1 MTTTKLYSIQG
12 TELKSISL
20 PEQFDEEINQD
31 LIKRAVITLQ
41 QRSRKRYGAFS
52 MAGKRSAS
60 KLSKRRRDYRGSY
73 GKGIS
78 RVQRKIMWKRGS
90 QFGWEG
96 AFAPGIRGGR
106 KAHPPKPEKSFS
118 DKINKKERRKAIRS
132 AIAATA
138 VKDLVLTRHKIT
150 KTAGIAFPIIL
161 ESKFESLNR
170 TKQVKE
176 LLLKL
181 GLKDELERIGKKKIR
196 AGKGKSRNRKYRISR
211 GPLIIFSNTCPLEK
225 ASRNLQGVET
235 SIVENLNAEILAP
248 GSTPGRLTIWSEN
261 AIQKMADEKLFTNE
275 QIKKE
280 DKGTKGKARDKK

>member
-20 PEQFDEEINQD
+20 PEQFDERINQD
-31 LIKRAVITLQ
+31 LIKRAVMTLQ
-41 QRSRKRYGAFS
+41 QKSRQKYGAFS
-52 MAGKRSAS
+52 KAGKRPSS
-60 KLSKRRRDYRGSY
+60 KLSKRRRNYRGSY

-96 AFAPGIRGGR
+96 AFAPGMRGGR

-138 VKDLVLTRHKIT
+138 MKDLISMRHKMTESTSIT
-150 KTAGIAFPIIL
+150 FPIII
-161 ESKFESLNR
+161 ESRFELLNR

-181 GLKDELERIGKKKIR
+181 GFKDEFERIGKKKIR

-211 GPLIIFSNTCPLEK
+211 GPLIIFSSTCPLEK

-235 SIVENLNAEILAP
+235 SIVENLNAELLAP
-248 GSTPGRLTIWSEN
+248 GAIPGRLTIWSEN
-261 AIQKMADEKLFTNE
+261 ALQKMENEKLFTNN

-280 DKGTKGKARDKK
+280 DQDAKAKGRNKK